1 MAEAPTY
8 NVRLGNGNEFGPA
21 QMDLVVQWTRQGR
34 VPGDALLVG
43 VQSGETRS
51 VRDVPELAGV
61 LAAPPTSPQ
70 PPTPPITAAGDAPL
84 SGIIPYRNPSAL
96 IGYYLGVFSLIPF
109 VGVLLAVP
117 AIILGIVGLVKRRR
131 DPKVRGAAHA
141 VLAITLGVLGIV
153 ITMGLVALIG
163 AMNW

>member
-8 NVRLGNGNEFGPA
+8 NVRLGNGNQFGPA
-21 QMDLVVQWTRQGR
+21 QMDLVVQWARQGR

-61 LAAPPTSPQ
+61 LAAPPTSPP
-70 PPTPPITAAGDAPL
+70 PPTPPAGDAPL
-84 SGIIPYRNPSAL
+84 SGIIPYRNPPAL

-109 VGVLLAVP
+109 VGVLLGVP

-131 DPKVRGAAHA
+131 DPKSRGAAHA
-141 VLAITLGVLGIV
+141 VVAITLGVLGIV
-153 ITMGLVALIG
+153 ITIGLVALIG

>member
-21 QMDLVVQWTRQGR
+21 QMDLVVQWARQGR

-51 VRDVPELAGV
+51 VRDVPELARV
-61 LAAPPTSPQ
+61 LAAPPTSRP
-70 PPTPPITAAGDAPL
+70 PPTPAAGDAPL
-84 SGIIPYRNPSAL
+84 SGIIPYRNPPAL
-96 IGYYLGVFSLIPF
+96 VGYYLGVFSLIPF
-109 VGVLLAVP
+109 LGVLLAVP

-131 DPKVRGAAHA
+131 DPKSRGAAHA
-141 VLAITLGVLGIV
+141 VVAITLGVLGIV

-163 AMNW
+163 AMN